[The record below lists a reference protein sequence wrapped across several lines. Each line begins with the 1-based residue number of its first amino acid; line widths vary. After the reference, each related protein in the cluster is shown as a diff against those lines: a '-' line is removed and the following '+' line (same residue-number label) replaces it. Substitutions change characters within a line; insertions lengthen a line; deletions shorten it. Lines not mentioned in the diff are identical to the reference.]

1 MKLMPIKMLN
11 SKMSPRTVVLEN
23 EMTNKQADVY
33 PPPPSTYKRTCATM
47 ASTSNKVS
55 VGNSLSSMLPL
66 GKV

>member
-11 SKMSPRTVVLEN
+11 SKIAPRTVVLES
-23 EMTNKQADVY
+23 EMTNKQAEEC
-33 PPPPSTYKRTCATM
+33 PPARTYKRTCATM